1 MKVDAGISAALRVQA
16 TGEPCWAPC
25 LMKQLLI
32 YKTMKYDLI
41 DPQANADFSVEESN
55 PCDSATDDSKMD
67 SLISVVVPA
76 YNVEK
81 YIEECLKSI
90 LDQSGINLE
99 IIIVNDGSTDRT
111 GAIIDLFAKQDARI
125 HVVHQGNRGPGE
137 ARNVGVRMATGEY
150 LSFVDPDD
158 YLLPAAY
165 ETMLK
170 SITGN
175 NADFVTANVI
185 RLKNEKFFPSA
196 LHGRVITND
205 RENVTIREYPNFI
218 WDTVVWNKLYRMD
231 FYRTKVGEFED
242 MLYEDMLPMCKA
254 HVAATNVNVLSQP
267 VYVWRARDDNSS
279 ITQDRMSVDKLL
291 HRLKANS
298 DIWEHLHEHAP
309 SLLRDF
315 EFKQLS
321 NDFFL
326 YFPSIPLAEEKFRD
340 IFFGHLRTFISR
352 FSAESFSDLGLPQ
365 KMVYALLERGR
376 IYDIAS
382 LLPYCGKNS
391 KQYDVVFEGGHFFAE
406 LPFRKDWNALPG
418 ELYLLTD
425 NLHVDVCA
433 TGVSITRQGC
443 RVDVRLC
450 MEGFT
455 ASDVANYEIDAQIVD
470 QDNQRQHSLYINDL
484 RFAKAKNTELNGSE
498 LLFSIDVDF
507 VQLSQRKAGKRRA
520 DRLMLDVGLG
530 YLQRRIELEFDPSL
544 EPQWPAR
551 HFNDWAVRP
560 EVVENV
566 LHISLIPIKVLLLG
580 FKEESGTLHLFLKIK
595 PALKP
600 VSIALLYPYTGVH
613 IADVPVREEAGVHT
627 CTIPLAKLMEYG
639 DCMGHNIS
647 VGLDE
652 DNGRRH
658 RIWCASHLMLPS
670 IIDVPRGL
678 TEVCFSPAG
687 SFNLKVWRDVIR
699 IDSASLQEGLLS
711 IEGSFHGVF
720 KNDRVS
726 LVLTNVETKAEFELF
741 SQVSGQAFE
750 INFNLAHVERAPECF
765 APLPVGAYNLSFS
778 KYTADQS
785 MVIDAVSFERGEQ
798 SIFGGLE
805 YELKKAKKIIK
816 LTVRN
821 RLGDEERGP
830 ENQERLQQV
839 TYSAARKSATK
850 PLVIFDSW
858 NGKKID
864 DNPLAIYRELK
875 ARHQDIDLRFAI
887 VDSSVPVPRGANVVR
902 KWSEEYWRMLGAA
915 RLIVFNDRLPN
926 AYTPRSDQYVLQTWH
941 GTPIKKIGH
950 DIADPKFDK
959 NYLVSLELEVPKWN
973 MLISPNSAS
982 TGRFR
987 SAFKFDGEVLET
999 GYPRNDVLLA
1009 PDRDKIRDHV
1019 RASLGIRPDEFCIF
1033 YAPTWRDG
1041 KKIAPGKYGI
1051 DIIPDLELVQK
1062 SIPKSRIIFR
1072 AHHLMVSDIGELRN
1086 KRIQDV
1092 SSYPDVALLY
1102 LAADVLISDYSSV
1115 IVDYS
1120 VTGKPMLFYT
1130 PDLSEYSDQVR
1141 GFYGDFTAEAPGPFL
1156 YSQEELIAALVEAKS
1171 GVLASRYAE
1180 HYKQWQL
1187 KYCYLD
1193 DGQAS
1198 KRVVSR
1204 IGSLVL

>member
-1 MKVDAGISAALRVQA
+1 
-16 TGEPCWAPC
+16 
-25 LMKQLLI
+25 MKQLLI

-41 DPQANADFSVEESN
+41 DTQANADFSVEENN

-76 YNVEK
+76 YNVEE

-90 LDQSGINLE
+90 LDQAGINLE

-125 HVVHQGNRGPGE
+125 HVVHQENRGPGE
-137 ARNVGVRMATGEY
+137 ARNVGVRMAIGEY

-175 NADFVTANVI
+175 DADFVTANVI
-185 RLKNEKFFPSA
+185 RIKNEKFFPSS
-196 LHGRVITND
+196 LHNRVMTSD
-205 RENVTIREYPNFI
+205 QENLTIREYPKFI

-254 HVAATNVNVLSQP
+254 HVAATKVNVLSQP

-279 ITQDRMSVDKLL
+279 ITQDRLSVDKLL
-291 HRLKANS
+291 HRLRANG
-298 DIWEHLHEHAP
+298 DIWEHLKEYAP
-309 SLLRDF
+309 SLLKDF

-326 YFPSIPLAEEKFRD
+326 YFPSIPVAEEKFRD
-340 IFFGHLRTFISR
+340 IFFGHLREFISK
-352 FSAESFSDLGLPQ
+352 FSKESFSDLSLPQ
-365 KMVYALLERGR
+365 KIVYALLERGR
-376 IYDIAS
+376 IYDISS
-382 LLPYCGKNS
+382 LLPYCGTKS
-391 KQYDVVFEGGHFFAE
+391 KQYDVVFEGRYLVAE
-406 LPFRKDWNALPG
+406 LPFRKGWNSLPG
-418 ELYLLTD
+418 DLYLLAD
-425 NLHVDVCA
+425 KLHVDVRA
-433 TGVSITRQGC
+433 TGVSTTRQGC
-443 RVDVRLC
+443 RIDTRLC
-450 MEGFT
+450 IEGFT
-455 ASDVANYEIDAQIVD
+455 ASNLSNYEIDAQIVD
-470 QDNQRQHSLYINDL
+470 LDNQNQHSLYINDL
-484 RFAKAKNTELNGSE
+484 RFAETKNLELNGSE

-507 VQLSQRKAGKRRA
+507 VQLSQRKGGRRRV
-520 DRLMLDVGLG
+520 DRLVLDVKLG
-530 YLQRRIELEFDPSL
+530 CFQRRVELAFDPGIES
-544 EPQWPAR
+544 QWPAR
-551 HFNDWAVRP
+551 QFNNWAIRP

-566 LHISLIPIKVLLLG
+566 LHISSMPIKALLLG
-580 FKEESGTLHLFLKIK
+580 FKEEDGVLHLILKIK
-595 PALKP
+595 PGVKP
-600 VSIALLYPYTGVH
+600 VSITLFCPHAEVH
-613 IADVPVREEAGVHT
+613 MADVSVREDAGVYS
-627 CTIPLAKLMEYG
+627 CSISLADLMEYG
-639 DCMGHNIS
+639 DCMDHNIS
-647 VGLDE
+647 ISLNE
-652 DNGRRH
+652 SNGVKN
-658 RIWCASHLMLPS
+658 RIWCASHLLVPAT
-670 IIDVPRGL
+670 IEFPRGL
-678 TEVCFSPAG
+678 AEICFSPAG
-687 SFNLKVWRDVIR
+687 NFNLKVWRSAVR
-699 IDSASLQEGLLS
+699 IKSVSVQDGLFLV
-711 IEGSFHGVF
+711 EGSVHGVSG
-720 KNDRVS
+720 KDRVQ
-726 LVLTNVETKAEFELF
+726 LVLVNLETKAEFELLSKISERF
-741 SQVSGQAFE
+741 FQ
-750 INFNLAHVERAPECF
+750 ITYNLAHVERSPACF
-765 APLPVGAYNLSFS
+765 APLAVGTYKLNLS
-778 KYTADQS
+778 KYTVDQGLI
-785 MVIDAVSFERGEQ
+785 IDAVSFELGERTVFRG
-798 SIFGGLE
+798 LD
-805 YELKKAKKIIK
+805 YELEKGRKLVK
-816 LTVRN
+816 LTVSN
-821 RLGDEERGP
+821 RLRDAEKGP
-830 ENQERLQQV
+830 ENQGKLQQGV
-839 TYSAARKSATK
+839 YAATRKLPAK

-858 NGKKID
+858 NGKRID

-875 ARHQDIDLRFAI
+875 AQHQNIDLRFAI
-887 VDSSVPVPRGANVVR
+887 VDPSVPVPRGVNVVR
-902 KWSEEYWRMLGAA
+902 KSSEEYWEMLGAA
-915 RLIVFNDRLPN
+915 RLIVFNDRLPY
-926 AYTPRSDQYVLQTWH
+926 AYTPRSGQYVLQTWH

-950 DIADPKFDK
+950 DITDPKFDQ
-959 NYLVSLELEVPKWN
+959 NYLVSLEREVPNWN
-973 MLISPNSAS
+973 MLISPNAAS

-987 SAFKFDGEVLET
+987 SAFKFHGEVLEV

-1009 PDRDKIRDHV
+1009 PNRDQIRDHV

-1051 DIIPDLELVQK
+1051 DIIPDLELVQN

-1130 PDLSEYSDQVR
+1130 PDLREYSDQVR

-1198 KRVVSR
+1198 KRIVSR